1 MRRIAFYGTRRTKR
15 SFMDSVLVHCTHVG
29 YNIISFLL
37 MHYEDKE
44 QLEQNHLEIVVY
56 CHDSPHNKYGLDL
69 TITSIQ
75 SCQYFQPRLLKKLI
89 KKPNQL
95 FSSGTMRLEEWYRL
109 RIKQTGWD
117 SFVVTEV
124 ENVSDSINEFHKLH

>member
-1 MRRIAFYGTRRTKR
+1 
-15 SFMDSVLVHCTHVG
+15 
-29 YNIISFLL
+29 

-44 QLEQNHLEIVVY
+44 QLDQNHLELVVY
-56 CHDSPHNKYGLDL
+56 CHESPYSKCGVEIE
-69 TITSIQ
+69 ITSIQ

-95 FSSGTMRLEEWYRL
+95 FSSNKMYLEQWYRL
-109 RIKQTGWD
+109 RINQTSWG

>member
-1 MRRIAFYGTRRTKR
+1 
-15 SFMDSVLVHCTHVG
+15 
-29 YNIISFLL
+29 
-37 MHYEDKE
+37 MHYEDTE
-44 QLEQNHLEIVVY
+44 QLKQNHLELVAY
-56 CHDSPHNKYGLDL
+56 CHESPYSKYGVEIE
-69 TITSIQ
+69 ITSIQ

-95 FSSGTMRLEEWYRL
+95 FLSNKMQLEQWYRL
-109 RIKQTGWD
+109 RIKQSTWD